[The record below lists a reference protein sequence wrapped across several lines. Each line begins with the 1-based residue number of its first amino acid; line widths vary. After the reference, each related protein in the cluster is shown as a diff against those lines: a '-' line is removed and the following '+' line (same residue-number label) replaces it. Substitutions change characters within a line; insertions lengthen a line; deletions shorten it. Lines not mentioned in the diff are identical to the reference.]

1 MALTVVLAAMERP
14 YPGPMNPRAR
24 RFIVSGVLV
33 GLVLLVALT
42 ALLR

>member
-1 MALTVVLAAMERP
+1 MRATVVLGAPAHP

-24 RFIVSGVLV
+24 RWIVSGVLV
-33 GLVLLVALT
+33 GLVLLVALS